1 MIAAVQDRVDEAGLV
16 ALPVGRQGNGRGKH
30 RPGKTLAFQRFPDT
44 FILQSGRIPT
54 HHDRVSAMEMIAVG
68 ARQIADQDLAGG
80 LVLCRAF
87 GETRKLLQDRQGSE
101 LEGI

>member
-1 MIAAVQDRVDEAGLV
+1 
-16 ALPVGRQGNGRGKH
+16 
-30 RPGKTLAFQRFPDT
+30 
-44 FILQSGRIPT
+44 
-54 HHDRVSAMEMIAVG
+54 MEMIAVG